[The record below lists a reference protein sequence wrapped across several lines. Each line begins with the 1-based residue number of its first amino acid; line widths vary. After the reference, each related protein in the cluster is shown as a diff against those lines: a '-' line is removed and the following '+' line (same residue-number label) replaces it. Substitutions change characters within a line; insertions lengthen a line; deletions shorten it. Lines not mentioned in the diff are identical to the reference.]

1 MFTIMII
8 GLAVFSIIKII
19 LFFYFYQQ
27 FERKQKRKV
36 ESNNQQ
42 RQSQE
47 SDAVPSKNSHFKKLG
62 KCTKCTFPSFFD
74 Y

>member
-27 FERKQKRKV
+27 FERKQKEKLNQTTSKDSPKKV
-36 ESNNQQ
+36 TLSLQKFLFKSLESV
-42 RQSQE
+42 QS
-47 SDAVPSKNSHFKKLG
+47 AHFQA
-62 KCTKCTFPSFFD
+62 F
-74 Y
+74 